1 MSWHESVAE
10 RRRGAPAG
18 MQRRG
23 ATVKARGRAHRVTG
37 CVLHTVQCTP
47 APEEHSLVQMCWSI
61 VWFQEYD
68 VCAVKMNV
76 LAESVAGGG
85 AFLAGRESWVG
96 SVQDDE
102 GPRLGRVKTPLQSPH
117 FIPYTKG

>member
-1 MSWHESVAE
+1 MPVLGV
-10 RRRGAPAG
+10 R
-18 MQRRG
+18 
-23 ATVKARGRAHRVTG
+23 
-37 CVLHTVQCTP
+37 CVCV
-47 APEEHSLVQMCWSI
+47 
-61 VWFQEYD
+61 
-68 VCAVKMNV
+68 VKMNV

-117 FIPYTKG
+117 FIPYTKGGKEVCISLILFYHLSEMALWLVKRRLSENRMALV

>member
-1 MSWHESVAE
+1 MPVLGV
-10 RRRGAPAG
+10 R
-18 MQRRG
+18 
-23 ATVKARGRAHRVTG
+23 
-37 CVLHTVQCTP
+37 CVCV
-47 APEEHSLVQMCWSI
+47 
-61 VWFQEYD
+61 
-68 VCAVKMNV
+68 VKMNV

-117 FIPYTKG
+117 FIPYTKGGKGSLHFMNLVLSLVSNVAVAGETKTDRRALV